1 MVIYIWKTDDGKNY
15 CGKFI
20 AFLTF
25 QFDEEFN
32 KGFEMEQCFFDI
44 LTHKTLHIIDNGS
57 SQ

>member
-25 QFDEEFN
+25 QFDEEF
-32 KGFEMEQCFFDI
+32 
-44 LTHKTLHIIDNGS
+44 
-57 SQ
+57 